1 MTKVP
6 SIKAVIF
13 DFGGVLA
20 EVSMFRVCQKLA
32 FLNVPRQKLF
42 NALME
47 AYYPYS
53 EGKGTLEDV
62 RARAS
67 FKVGVDIDRAIFK
80 ESFTN
85 PGKYNEDVV
94 SISDSLRP
102 RYKTFVLSSNHKEL
116 AEKISPRLLS
126 HFDRLY
132 FSHVVGVTKPDPRAY
147 QMVLDE
153 NRLKAEECVFIDDYQ
168 PYLDSAAKLGM
179 KTILFKGAKQ
189 LRADLERLGVGVDG
203 K

>member
-1 MTKVP
+1 MTKDP

-32 FLNVPRQKLF
+32 FLNFPRQKLF

-47 AYYPYS
+47 AYFPYS

-94 SISDSLRP
+94 SISDYLRP
-102 RYKTFVLSSNHKEL
+102 RYKTFVLSSNDKEL
-116 AEKISPRLLS
+116 AERYSKS
-126 HFDRLY
+126 
-132 FSHVVGVTKPDPRAY
+132 
-147 QMVLDE
+147 
-153 NRLKAEECVFIDDYQ
+153 
-168 PYLDSAAKLGM
+168 
-179 KTILFKGAKQ
+179 
-189 LRADLERLGVGVDG
+189 
-203 K
+203 